1 MLSRV
6 YSCAVVGLEG
16 VIVEVEVD
24 YTNGL
29 PGVTIVG
36 LPDAAVQESRERVQT
51 AVKNAGLHFPRH
63 RIVVNLAPAVV
74 RKEGP
79 AYDLPIALGVV
90 ILAGY
95 LPQESIEGAMVIGE
109 LSLDGVVRHTRGVLP
124 MAATA
129 RANGYKRMFVP
140 EVDAPEAA
148 LIPDL
153 EVYPVKSLAHLH
165 DHLTGRHLIQP
176 YQPSESF
183 LEPLFTPTDFAEVK
197 GQEHVKRALEVAA
210 AGGHN
215 VLMVGSP
222 GSGKTLLA
230 RALPGILPE
239 MSIEESLDVTRI
251 YSVADQLP
259 AGTPLIKQRPFRA
272 PHHTISHAGL
282 VGGGNIPK
290 PGEISLAHRGVLF
303 LDEFPEFGT
312 RVLEVMRQPME
323 DKVVTIS
330 RAKGSLTFSANF
342 QLIAAMNPC
351 PCGWAND
358 PIKPCTCAPAVVT
371 KYQKRIS
378 GPLLDRIDI
387 HIEVPRVD
395 YEKLSGDRLGE
406 TSESIRKRV
415 QTARDIQ
422 TQRYSPSGTMSSIR
436 TSNNESSNIV
446 CNADMRIG
454 EVRQFCSLQPEGQSL
469 MRAAMSQLNLSAR
482 AYHRILKLSRTI
494 ADLAGSE
501 EIQSPH
507 LAEALQYRP
516 KVMLSTM

>member
-1 MLSRV
+1 M
-6 YSCAVVGLEG
+6 
-16 VIVEVEVD
+16 
-24 YTNGL
+24 
-29 PGVTIVG
+29 
-36 LPDAAVQESRERVQT
+36 
-51 AVKNAGLHFPRH
+51 
-63 RIVVNLAPAVV
+63 
-74 RKEGP
+74 
-79 AYDLPIALGVV
+79 
-90 ILAGY
+90 
-95 LPQESIEGAMVIGE
+95 
-109 LSLDGVVRHTRGVLP
+109 
-124 MAATA
+124 
-129 RANGYKRMFVP
+129 
-140 EVDAPEAA
+140 
-148 LIPDL
+148 
-153 EVYPVKSLAHLH
+153 
-165 DHLTGRHLIQP
+165 
-176 YQPSESF
+176 
-183 LEPLFTPTDFAEVK
+183 
-197 GQEHVKRALEVAA
+197 
-210 AGGHN
+210 
-215 VLMVGSP
+215 
-222 GSGKTLLA
+222 
-230 RALPGILPE
+230 PGILPE

-259 AGTPLIKQRPFRA
+259 PGTPLIKHRPFRA

-303 LDEFPEFGT
+303 LDEFPEFGQ

-351 PCGWAND
+351 PCGWHGD
-358 PIKPCTCAPAVVT
+358 SQKPCTCAPAVVT

-406 TSESIRKRV
+406 TSEAIRQRV
-415 QTARDIQ
+415 QTARDVQNKRFVNSEGVI
-422 TQRYSPSGTMSSIR
+422 
-436 TSNNESSNIV
+436 

-454 EVRQFCSLQPEGQSL
+454 EVRQFCQLQDEGQRL

-482 AYHRILKLSRTI
+482 AYHRILKLARTI

-516 KVMLSTM
+516 KLMLG

>member
-1 MLSRV
+1 MLSRIF
-6 YSCAVVGLEG
+6 SCAVIGLDG
-16 VIVEVEVD
+16 VVVEVEVD
-24 YTNGL
+24 YTTGQ
-29 PGVTIVG
+29 PGMTIVG
-36 LPDAAVQESRERVQT
+36 LPDTAVQESRERVQT

-63 RIVVNLAPAVV
+63 RIVVNLAPASV

-79 AYDLPIALGVV
+79 YFDLPIALGVIV
-90 ILAGY
+90 LGGHLAQAA
-95 LPQESIEGAMVIGE
+95 LDSTMVIGE
-109 LSLDGVVRHTRGVLP
+109 LSLDGSVRHARGVLP

-129 RANGYKRMFVP
+129 RAQGYRRIIVP
-140 EVDAPEAA
+140 EMDAAEAA

-153 EVYPVKSLAHLH
+153 EVIPVSNLARLY
-165 DHLTGRHLIQP
+165 DHLSG
-176 YQPSESF
+176 SF
-183 LEPLFTPTDFAEVK
+183 PIEAFKPLLEEITPLFVPTDFSEVK

-215 VLMVGSP
+215 VLMSGSP

-239 MSIEESLDVTRI
+239 MSIDEALDVTRI

-259 AGTPLIKQRPFRA
+259 PGMPLIRHRPFRA

-282 VGGGNIPK
+282 VGGGNIPH

-303 LDEFPEFGT
+303 LDEFPEFGP

-330 RAKGSLTFSANF
+330 RAQGSLTFSANF

-351 PCGWAND
+351 PCGWFGDAR
-358 PIKPCTCAPAVVT
+358 KPCTCASSTVT

-395 YEKLSGDRLGE
+395 YDKLSSDRLGE
-406 TSESIRKRV
+406 HSVDIRARV
-415 QTARDIQ
+415 QAAR
-422 TQRYSPSGTMSSIR
+422 QRQLDRFKGTD
-436 TSNNESSNIV
+436 IV
-446 CNADMRIG
+446 CNADMRIA
-454 EVRQFCSLQPEGQSL
+454 EVRKFCKLDETGESLI
-469 MRAAMSQLNLSAR
+469 RAAMSQLNLSAR
-482 AYHRILKLSRTI
+482 AYHRILKLARTI

-501 EIQSPH
+501 NIQTPH

-516 KVMLSTM
+516 KGMMG